1 MARDIF
7 GWTPFHYAAARAN
20 LQFSDSNEDIDNSS
34 SATAGILKRLK
45 RFLETNPPTGWW
57 LDNFNRSPVHIAAFS
72 GNNGLLKELLDALP
86 IRDAESAMNTGG
98 RDGMKPLHLAAGR
111 RQSACVD
118 TLLGYIR
125 SGIDIEVD
133 VWKQSPI
140 HTALVNRSYNCA
152 KQLLRSE
159 DFKFSLETPD
169 GFGRPLLFYLLG
181 EGPEKK
187 LLGAEILLTHWDKFE
202 AQHGDRQSVLH
213 LAISFLNLVEL
224 FSLIET
230 LKSSETKQ
238 PDVNLVNKY
247 GDTPLHLAV
256 RDERLD
262 LVDCL
267 MKYSNASPS
276 AKNHDHL
283 SPMMLACD
291 IGDLYLIQTMC
302 QNYLGSEIDGRGRT
316 ALHHAILNTKWSVDA
331 CAHAVRHL
339 AGVMVNVDALDQ
351 DHCSPLHYAADTC
364 NDAIFSILL
373 KSEANIELT
382 DKYGRNMLHH
392 AVLSVERRP
401 ERSRNNLIDRI
412 HEAISPT
419 AIDARDKNGDTPLHL
434 AIRSNSDDTV
444 FFMLSKGANPKS
456 EDFSAMTP
464 FMTACQYSRCHK
476 FIKYVVEQSNM
487 LESDVNKN
495 QSIAKDGSSNTAYPG
510 RIEVESS
517 NSDVNQHFKDFDIN
531 KVCSGLQLSA
541 LAWACY
547 EGSVEV
553 VEILLLAEA
562 VSFSIQATKFWGSTP
577 LHLALRRNSQDIVQ
591 RLIADRRVIS
601 SLGIAEKTGLT
612 PIDFAIRKSNESCLL
627 QLLKHHN
634 VGPQRFSSSQLEEII
649 DKHRDTE
656 SHTIAWHE

>member
-1 MARDIF
+1 
-7 GWTPFHYAAARAN
+7 
-20 LQFSDSNEDIDNSS
+20 
-34 SATAGILKRLK
+34 
-45 RFLETNPPTGWW
+45 
-57 LDNFNRSPVHIAAFS
+57 
-72 GNNGLLKELLDALP
+72 
-86 IRDAESAMNTGG
+86 
-98 RDGMKPLHLAAGR
+98 
-111 RQSACVD
+111 
-118 TLLGYIR
+118 
-125 SGIDIEVD
+125 
-133 VWKQSPI
+133 
-140 HTALVNRSYNCA
+140 
-152 KQLLRSE
+152 
-159 DFKFSLETPD
+159 
-169 GFGRPLLFYLLG
+169 
-181 EGPEKK
+181 
-187 LLGAEILLTHWDKFE
+187 
-202 AQHGDRQSVLH
+202 
-213 LAISFLNLVEL
+213 
-224 FSLIET
+224 
-230 LKSSETKQ
+230 
-238 PDVNLVNKY
+238 
-247 GDTPLHLAV
+247 
-256 RDERLD
+256 
-262 LVDCL
+262 
-267 MKYSNASPS
+267 
-276 AKNHDHL
+276 
-283 SPMMLACD
+283 
-291 IGDLYLIQTMC
+291 
-302 QNYLGSEIDGRGRT
+302 
-316 ALHHAILNTKWSVDA
+316 
-331 CAHAVRHL
+331 
-339 AGVMVNVDALDQ
+339 
-351 DHCSPLHYAADTC
+351 
-364 NDAIFSILL
+364 
-373 KSEANIELT
+373 
-382 DKYGRNMLHH
+382 MLHH

-656 SHTIAWHE
+656 SHTIAWHEWVIRAKAGKDISFPIHSLAKTGLRREIEELLQFSMNSFELDEDRWTPSDVAQWCGHVDLMHYLRDKEPKGDSIRPLCRWPSSFFDLYENSMVETTACPSTNSSPKLKLGQKQRFIIEPY